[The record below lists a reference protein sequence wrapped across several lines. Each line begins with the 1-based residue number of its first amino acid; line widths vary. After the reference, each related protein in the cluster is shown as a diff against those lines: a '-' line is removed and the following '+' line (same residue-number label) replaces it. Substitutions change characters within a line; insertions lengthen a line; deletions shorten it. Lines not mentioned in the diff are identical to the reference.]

1 MPARYAAG
9 TDVPT
14 DRSIAEVRRI
24 LRNYGATGF
33 VFAEDETRAVIGF
46 VMRDRQVR
54 FALPMPDP
62 KDREFTHTPLK
73 QEKRTP
79 AGAAA
84 EYEKAVRQAYRV
96 FVVVIK
102 AKLAAVQSK
111 LISFDDEFLAFLVL
125 PGGQTVGDVTR
136 PGIAEAYTTGQ
147 VPALLPDYPRAIEAG
162 R

>member
-33 VFAEDETRAVIGF
+33 VFAEEDDRAAIGF
-46 VMRDRQVR
+46 AVHDRQVR
-54 FALPMPDP
+54 FILPLPDP
-62 KDREFTHTPLK
+62 KDREFT
-73 QEKRTP
+73 RTP
-79 AGAAA
+79 TGKSRTSIAAMA
-84 EYEKAVRQAYRV
+84 VYDSAVRQVYRT
-96 FVVVIK
+96 FVLVIK
-102 AKLAAVQSK
+102 AKLAAVESK

-125 PGGQTVGDVTR
+125 PGGQTVGDATR
-136 PGIAEAYTTGQ
+136 DGIAEAYTSGQ
-147 VPALLPDYPRAIEAG
+147 IPALLPDYRRAIEGG

>member
-46 VMRDRQVR
+46 VVHDRQVR
-54 FALPMPDP
+54 FVLPMPDP
-62 KDREFTHTPLK
+62 KDREFT
-73 QEKRTP
+73 RTP
-79 AGAAA
+79 TGRSRTAVAAKA
-84 EYEKAVRQAYRV
+84 EYEAAVRQVYRV

-102 AKLAAVQSK
+102 AKLAAVESD
-111 LISFDDEFLAFLVL
+111 LISFEDEFLAFLVL

-136 PGIAEAYTTGQ
+136 AGIAEAYATKQ
-147 VPALLPDYPRAIEAG
+147 VPALLPDYRRAIEAG
-162 R
+162 RT

>member
-33 VFAEDETRAVIGF
+33 AFAEEEGRTAIGF
-46 VMRDRQVR
+46 AVHDRQVR
-54 FALPMPDP
+54 FILPVPDADDP
-62 KDREFTHTPLK
+62 EFV
-73 QEKRTP
+73 RTP
-79 AGAAA
+79 TGKSRTAIARMAAYDA
-84 EYEKAVRQAYRV
+84 AVRQVYRI

-102 AKLAAVQSK
+102 AKLAAVESN
-111 LISFDDEFLAFLVL
+111 LISFEDEFLAFLVL

-136 PGIAEAYTTGQ
+136 PRIAEAYATKQ

-162 R
+162 RT